1 MAEQTADK
9 KRPPKGYDRAKLP
22 SKRLGAMLTRI
33 EKDLDRDIEQTD
45 PEIKMTARERTS
57 MFNSYINACRLL
69 AQADRDKAAREK
81 TKAKEQCKAMF

>member
-1 MAEQTADK
+1 MAEPETK
-9 KRPPKGYDRAKLP
+9 KKPPRGYDRAKMP

-45 PEIKMTARERTS
+45 PQIKMTPRERTS

-69 AQADRDKAAREK
+69 AQADRDKAAKE
-81 TKAKEQCKAMF
+81 KAKDKEKSKTGWL